1 MNAIA
6 ALGLKT
12 KDLYLLPLKEFIE
25 QNPEIKKQRKEI
37 QTQRYELYNQERL
50 ANIERCKSKRNE
62 IIAHSKKVKPKIKEE
77 ELDNEENMDDYNY
90 NKYRIRNSD
99 DNYIIRKVYSGKKRE
114 NEIFETNKNKILVTD
129 VSYVMRDSKGRK
141 AEIKKD
147 EIDSYQCI
155 KDERKKLLEK
165 SQKKDEQLMRYLKAE
180 LEREKKIK
188 EFKKKQEKNEKNMKK
203 FNKLKNKEIKLI
215 ENDRYKDN
223 QNIYERQKLIQKYFS
238 QNDLEN
244 NSKNMNQ
251 SYNNLN
257 KSPGKN
263 NENPENNKDK
273 KNLLKDKSQS
283 KMETLKKQIQDYEK
297 KSEEYKQKIANMF
310 ELKDENEIKELIKKT
325 NLPEDKS
332 KKLKSTELMKQKMN
346 RLGERFEI
354 EKYRRENAI
363 IKSMDNFQNKINRIM
378 LYNEN
383 KEERRKKAMLKQ
395 EKEREMKI
403 DKRNQVLDRI
413 KENKIKNE
421 KNNEIK
427 RKKLI
432 EDIEKN
438 ELKNYAIKEERKK
451 ILEERRK
458 MNKLNEEEREE
469 MKMKI
474 HNIIN
479 NEKNFKE
486 DEKSEDIIKKMIGE
500 KVE

>member
-12 KDLYLLPLKEFIE
+12 KDLYLLSLKEFIE

-244 NSKNMNQ
+244 NSKNMNK

-257 KSPGKN
+257 K
-263 NENPENNKDK
+263 
-273 KNLLKDKSQS
+273 
-283 KMETLKKQIQDYEK
+283 
-297 KSEEYKQKIANMF
+297 
-310 ELKDENEIKELIKKT
+310 
-325 NLPEDKS
+325 
-332 KKLKSTELMKQKMN
+332 
-346 RLGERFEI
+346 
-354 EKYRRENAI
+354 
-363 IKSMDNFQNKINRIM
+363 
-378 LYNEN
+378 
-383 KEERRKKAMLKQ
+383 
-395 EKEREMKI
+395 
-403 DKRNQVLDRI
+403 
-413 KENKIKNE
+413 
-421 KNNEIK
+421 
-427 RKKLI
+427 
-432 EDIEKN
+432 
-438 ELKNYAIKEERKK
+438 
-451 ILEERRK
+451 
-458 MNKLNEEEREE
+458 
-469 MKMKI
+469 
-474 HNIIN
+474 
-479 NEKNFKE
+479 
-486 DEKSEDIIKKMIGE
+486 
-500 KVE
+500 